1 MNNKKP
7 FISIMEQPTSSMKFR
22 YRCERRN
29 NVIYGMNSTT
39 ATKTYPT
46 IIINNCNGYQNGVL
60 YISCVSEKE
69 TGGKYHMHPHKILKK
84 DSAENC
90 IGFRILKFTMNDN
103 DNNFIF
109 IECKNLCIEYTKKHD
124 VEKVLESYER
134 LKFDPFKAGFEHKD
148 LSSKSIDPSS
158 VRICFQAILTNTDEK
173 KSIVLD
179 PVVSTVIKNY
189 VGKYKLKIYRLSRH
203 SALAT
208 GGTELT
214 LLCNKVSKN
223 IRVLFY
229 QKDNDDNIIW
239 QRYAYIIDVYRQVA
253 ITIKTP
259 EYNGLQFGII
269 KVFIQLVRKT
279 DGVTSEPHKFE
290 LISNNL
296 PCYKNKKPFLKGK
309 LEFFE
314 KLGLFKKLLQNKKN
328 SRLCGENN
336 FGAIDLSITSK
347 SHPRAVSLVSAAST
361 QHGSNNR
368 TNLKENETVTSGF
381 YKVPS
386 PNYGQHQLRHQQ
398 FVQQRQYGQLN
409 FPSHHQQII
418 NHHNLR
424 MIQQNKNYTAQN
436 VGEHNQQEFVQTN
449 LSNKDENTET
459 ADELKKIMKFLVNE
473 IKNDD
478 FVQPNTHNYNVEQAT
493 QSTSSCRPSTSR
505 VDTYYLNFLKFLAAI
520 KIL

>member
-279 DGVTSEPHKFE
+279 DGVTSEPHK
-290 LISNNL
+290 
-296 PCYKNKKPFLKGK
+296 Y
-309 LEFFE
+309 
-314 KLGLFKKLLQNKKN
+314 

-436 VGEHNQQEFVQTN
+436 VGEHNQQEFP
-449 LSNKDENTET
+449 E
-459 ADELKKIMKFLVNE
+459 
-473 IKNDD
+473 
-478 FVQPNTHNYNVEQAT
+478 
-493 QSTSSCRPSTSR
+493 
-505 VDTYYLNFLKFLAAI
+505 
-520 KIL
+520 